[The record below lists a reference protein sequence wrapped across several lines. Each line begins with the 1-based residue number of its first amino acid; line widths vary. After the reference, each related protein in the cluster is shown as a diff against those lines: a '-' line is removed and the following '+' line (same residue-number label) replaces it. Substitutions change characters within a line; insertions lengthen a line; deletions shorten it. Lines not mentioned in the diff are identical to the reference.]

1 MFMGELEIV
10 TFNFTFLDII
20 TIYFAYILVL
30 HAKTLHFSNR
40 YSLMLNLMFLKYI
53 TIQKFPMP
61 FEYLQF
67 LVSDEEAK

>member
-67 LVSDEEAK
+67 FVSGQEAK